1 MSDQY
6 NAAQPYGGAPS
17 QQKGPDNPSS
27 DYQAMLPY
35 WQMVEAINGGAET
48 IRRAGELYLH
58 RMTNESA
65 DDYRIRRIRAVHQ
78 HLSRC
83 KPQSCVKC
91 SICSKQQR
99 HKPSCRFHSCC
110 LISDGK
116 LRRVPFRACA
126 RFKSGTWRPSLL
138 RLSRSPAALFIQSR
152 QDPFRLPDGA
162 DPKNSL
168 AGFVSPQRVQ
178 VLTIIRAAPFS
189 SFSLLWFGLFE
200 LGRNLGKIE
209 P

>member
-65 DDYRIRRIRAVHQ
+65 DDYRIRRTSAPFTNIYLDV
-78 HLSRC
+78 SRNLA
-83 KPQSCVKC
+83 S
-91 SICSKQQR
+91 S
-99 HKPSCRFHSCC
+99 
-110 LISDGK
+110 
-116 LRRVPFRACA
+116 
-126 RFKSGTWRPSLL
+126 
-138 RLSRSPAALFIQSR
+138 ALFAQSHR
-152 QDPFRLPDGA
+152 GT
-162 DPKNSL
+162 SHL
-168 AGFVSPQRVQ
+168 AVSIV
-178 VLTIIRAAPFS
+178 AA
-189 SFSLLWFGLFE
+189 
-200 LGRNLGKIE
+200 
-209 P
+209 